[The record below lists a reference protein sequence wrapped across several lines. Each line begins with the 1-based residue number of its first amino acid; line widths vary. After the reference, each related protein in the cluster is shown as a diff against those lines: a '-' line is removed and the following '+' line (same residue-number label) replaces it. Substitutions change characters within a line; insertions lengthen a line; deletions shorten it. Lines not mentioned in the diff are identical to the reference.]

1 MEQDIITMLRRI
13 EALALI
19 GAKNVLTVEEVA
31 LYLGK
36 SRKTIYNILDELPHY
51 KNGRGVYFRKS
62 EIEDWCCQVK
72 CTPVNQII
80 EA

>member
-1 MEQDIITMLRRI
+1 MEELTATLRRI

-72 CTPVNQII
+72 CTPSNQII
-80 EA
+80 KA

>member
-1 MEQDIITMLRRI
+1 MEELTATLRRI
-13 EALALI
+13 EAFALI

-72 CTPVNQII
+72 CTPSNQII
-80 EA
+80 KA